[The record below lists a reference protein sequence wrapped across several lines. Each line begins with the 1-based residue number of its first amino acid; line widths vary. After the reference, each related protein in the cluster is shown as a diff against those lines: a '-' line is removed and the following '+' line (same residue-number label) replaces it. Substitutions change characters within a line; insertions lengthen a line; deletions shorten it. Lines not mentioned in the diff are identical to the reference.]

1 MNTPIIDPGWFYL
14 IGVCD
19 VLKSL
24 SKFLLIVSAL
34 ALAVTL
40 VVWAIGIWEENWYEK
55 DDEYKFSAKLTKIF
69 TPLSIVFMLLCIFI
83 PSKDTLYAML
93 AAKYI
98 TPANIE
104 TAADCGENV
113 IDYIVEKIGEIT
125 EKE

>member
-14 IGVCD
+14 ISVCNG
-19 VLKSL
+19 LKVTSMI
-24 SKFLLIVSAL
+24 LLILFISAL
-34 ALAVTL
+34 VITAC
-40 VVWAIGIWEENWYEK
+40 VWACGVFGDYWDRK
-55 DDEYKFSAKLTKIF
+55 DDEYKLAAKLTKIF
-69 TPLSIVFMLLCIFI
+69 SVLSAVFMLLCIFI